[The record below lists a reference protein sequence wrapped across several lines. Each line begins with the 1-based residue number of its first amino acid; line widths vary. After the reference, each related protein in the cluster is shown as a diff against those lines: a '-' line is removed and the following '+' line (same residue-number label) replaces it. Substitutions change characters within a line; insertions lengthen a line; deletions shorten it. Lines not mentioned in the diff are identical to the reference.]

1 MFGSIFR
8 AGFPETE
15 GLVLARHRSPGGR
28 PSPVL
33 AAALTSAGSPRSGGP
48 LPKAALPK
56 TLSLVASH
64 RLPAVSPALRG
75 RVVAA
80 AVAAGALVAAGQ
92 TMHPAGSSG
101 AEASTD
107 EATRLAV
114 GGGTGA
120 PIGMGGQQPA
130 LEIIPVD
137 EVPPV
142 AEQAAELADTA
153 AEVEALA
160 KGERIVAEQVAREAE
175 ARRPR
180 FVKPADG
187 VLTSGFGARWGTT
200 HYGVDIA
207 NDIGTPI
214 LAVADGTVV
223 ESGPASGFGMWVRL
237 LHADGTTTVYGHIN
251 RSLVDQGEEVK
262 AGDQIAEMGN
272 RGYSTGPH
280 LHFEVWRD
288 GGSKI
293 DPLGWLL
300 EHGIDL

>member
-28 PSPVL
+28 PSPIL
-33 AAALTSAGSPRSGGP
+33 AAALTSAGFPRCG
-48 LPKAALPK
+48 AALP
-56 TLSLVASH
+56 TTSRPAASH
-64 RLPAVSPALRG
+64 RLPALSPALRG
-75 RVVAA
+75 RVVVA
-80 AVAAGALVAAGQ
+80 AVAAGAFVAAGQ
-92 TMHPAGSSG
+92 TLDAAGNRG
-101 AEASTD
+101 AQASTD
-107 EATRLAV
+107 DLAGQEARGAT
-114 GGGTGA
+114 GTT
-120 PIGMGGQQPA
+120 IGMGGQRAAP
-130 LEIIPVD
+130 EIVPVD

-142 AEQAAELADTA
+142 EKQAAELADNA

-160 KGERIVAEQVAREAE
+160 KGERIVAEQVARETE
-175 ARRPR
+175 ARRPQ

-214 LAVADGTVV
+214 LAVADGKVV

-237 LHADGTTTVYGHIN
+237 LHADGTVTIYGHIN
-251 RSLVDQGEEVK
+251 RSLVEQGQKVK

-293 DPLGWLL
+293 NPLAWLL
-300 EHGIDL
+300 EHGIEL